1 MGATYEAT
9 CNKCGHKFKLNIGGG
24 IFFQLLKCDK
34 CGKDKYISFEE
45 IGEPHLGYLKGLPG
59 PYSAVTWEHDEYVQ
73 KNYPGE
79 PLSQEEYHL
88 EVEKIA
94 GKCKCGGH
102 YKFDAPPRCPKCR
115 SEDITKE
122 SRPHIHYD

>member
-1 MGATYEAT
+1 MGQTYEAN
-9 CNKCGHKFKLNIGGG
+9 CDKCGHKFKLNMGGG
-24 IFFQLLKCDK
+24 FFFHLLKCDK
-34 CGKDKYISFEE
+34 CGKDKDISFEE
-45 IGEPHLGYLKGLPG
+45 IGEPHLRYLKGLGG
-59 PYSAVTWEHDEYVQ
+59 PYCVATTEHDEYIR
-73 KNYPGE
+73 KHYPGE
-79 PLSQEEYHL
+79 PLSEEEYHL

-122 SRPHIHYD
+122 SRPHIFYD